1 MRRSMD
7 LESRILFL
15 ETESWTA
22 KTLEHHWNSKFFF
35 NTIQV
40 YFMSPQN
47 WQNCSILHRLH
58 FIRVNN
64 NHSPRSEVMLRG
76 PSKFRFPQA
85 INQGFLASV
94 TLDDIIN
101 ISSLQYGLLNFKY
114 CKQLMCPGK
123 QTRGT
128 QKRRFGRCFSFSA
141 GWVLKWYSILGGTFC
156 SPKAKVSHIQLLQQL
171 RFFLGGFT

>member
-7 LESRILFL
+7 LESRILFFEKGKQNHEL
-15 ETESWTA
+15 RR
-22 KTLEHHWNSKFFF
+22 HWNIIGTVNSSST
-35 NTIQV
+35 TIQV
-40 YFMSPQN
+40 HFVSPQN

-141 GWVLKWYSILGGTFC
+141 G
-156 SPKAKVSHIQLLQQL
+156 
-171 RFFLGGFT
+171 